1 MRYRKLGRSG
11 VTVSVVGLGT
21 WQFGGEWGKRF
32 SQAEVDSLLRRAAEL
47 GVNLID
53 TAECYGD
60 HLSESLIGRA
70 IARNRDSWIVATK
83 FGHRFHADRI
93 AKANWD
99 VSELRTD
106 AWSPREV
113 VAQLDASLRALQTD
127 YVDVYQSH
135 GGQDAPF
142 NSPQLWETL
151 QQEVAKG
158 KIRHLGISLDAT
170 DVDQTK
176 LAPEVNADVIQ
187 VTYNRLNRVAEE
199 GVLPASAHADLGV
212 LAREPLANGYLSG
225 KYRPGHWVTSRDD
238 WRSSHNPQEA
248 DAQLQ
253 AVSDIEAQELP
264 DGIPLA
270 QWAVAWPLQHHAV
283 ATVIP
288 GCRNIEQL
296 EGNAAAANLDL
307 VSDTHPLAA
316 PQAPRTAAG

>member
-176 LAPEVNADVIQ
+176 LAPGVNADVIQ

-199 GVLPASAHADLGV
+199 GVLPACAHADLGV

-225 KYRPGHWVTSRDD
+225 TGPGTGS
-238 WRSSHNPQEA
+238 PA
-248 DAQLQ
+248 
-253 AVSDIEAQELP
+253 
-264 DGIPLA
+264 
-270 QWAVAWPLQHHAV
+270 
-283 ATVIP
+283 ATT
-288 GCRNIEQL
+288 G
-296 EGNAAAANLDL
+296 
-307 VSDTHPLAA
+307 
-316 PQAPRTAAG
+316 APRTTPRKPMPSCRPSATSKPKNCPTASRWRNGRSPGRCSTMRSPP